1 MATVR
6 LLHKA
11 IPQPTST
18 QATHPTSHHCIG
30 RPPNTSIEHSLT
42 GTHASTHRLRRAA
55 LQNALDAMAKA
66 HQPTVELEQTTY
78 YYLAEAHAVYEKAKY
93 IQVQVRDA
101 IAVLA
106 PNKMGLAGDDGHPR
120 TPMET

>member
-1 MATVR
+1 MASRIAECYWVF
-6 LLHKA
+6 LM
-11 IPQPTST
+11 TST
-18 QATHPTSHHCIG
+18 ETAIMDARASAHLLRCI
-30 RPPNTSIEHSLT
+30 TV
-42 GTHASTHRLRRAA
+42 
-55 LQNALDAMAKA
+55 QNALNAMAKA

-106 PNKMGLAGDDGHPR
+106 PNKMNLAGDDGHPR